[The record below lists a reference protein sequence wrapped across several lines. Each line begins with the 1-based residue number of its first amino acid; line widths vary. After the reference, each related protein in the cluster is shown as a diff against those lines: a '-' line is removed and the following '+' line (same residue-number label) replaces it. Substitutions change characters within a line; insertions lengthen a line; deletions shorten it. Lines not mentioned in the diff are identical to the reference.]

1 MNRSNPVQ
9 IKKYKRVFMRF
20 CHENAKA
27 QKYFMGGFEKTV
39 ELRKEKLLNKVP
51 VILKTLY
58 DEDVIDEENIL
69 EWAKKVG
76 GSLNLGSIHEGPPH
90 RGGRG
95 YSKTDLMREVARG
108 WE

>member
-1 MNRSNPVQ
+1 
-9 IKKYKRVFMRF
+9 MRF

-76 GSLNLGSIHEGPPH
+76 GTLNFGSIHEGPPH
-90 RGGRG
+90 
-95 YSKTDLMREVARG
+95 
-108 WE
+108 

>member
-1 MNRSNPVQ
+1 MNLSNPVQ

-76 GSLNLGSIHEGPPH
+76 ETLNLGSIHEGPPQ
-90 RGGRG
+90 
-95 YSKTDLMREVARG
+95 RG
-108 WE
+108 WRGSLSKKQT